1 MINFGDCLV
10 RSEGAVALA
19 AVLREGL
26 PILKV
31 SVRSQLRTWFPFV
44 SLPSHSALSCN
55 FFFQELN
62 LSFGEITEAA
72 ALVVAQAVADKA
84 DMEKL
89 DLNGMHIDHEMGLYV
104 FGERRSRLIEQCC
117 RDVK

>member
-1 MINFGDCLV
+1 ML
-10 RSEGAVALA
+10 
-19 AVLREGL
+19 
-26 PILKV
+26 
-31 SVRSQLRTWFPFV
+31 
-44 SLPSHSALSCN
+44 SHAT
-55 FFFQELN
+55 FFQELN

-84 DMEKL
+84 DLEKL

-117 RDVK
+117 RNVK